1 MHVHVLGIGG
11 TLMGSL
17 ALLAKEMGHTVSGC
31 DTKLYPPMSD
41 QLAMANITVIEGYDP
56 ACLTQLKPDCIVVG
70 NAISRGN
77 PVLEA
82 VLEQNLA
89 YTSAPAWLSEHLLR
103 DRLVLAFAGTH
114 GKTTTTSMAAW
125 ILEQAGLNPGFL
137 IGGVPNNWG
146 HSSQLGKGR
155 YFVIEAD
162 EYDTAFFDK
171 RPKFM
176 HYHPHI
182 LTLLNAEFDHAD
194 IYPDLAS
201 ILQQFHYGIR
211 LVPPQ
216 GTVIHNLDCPNSKII
231 LEKGCWSQQISVGL
245 QSGEWH
251 VQEVSPAFDSFI
263 VYRGTQAI
271 GKVQWDLLGQHNVS
285 NALAALAACCQAG
298 VPPRFAVEALSS
310 FSGVKRRMS
319 LIGNYSGI
327 QLFEDFAH
335 HPTAIA
341 TTLEGVKAKNPHTR
355 LVAALDFRSNTMKA
369 GKHSLEDLYASFAAA
384 DEIHIYRH
392 PHLTWDVGA
401 LMAMQPEKIHCFS
414 DTKAFAEQAAK
425 DQTARTVVLCSNG
438 SFDGLSSQLAAVLD
452 RAGAHHAA

>member
-1 MHVHVLGIGG
+1 MHVHLLGIGG

-31 DTKLYPPMSD
+31 DMKLYPPMSD
-41 QLAMANITVIEGYDP
+41 QLASADITVTEGYDP
-56 ACLTQLKPDCIVVG
+56 ACLKQLAPDCVIVG

-82 VLEQNLA
+82 VLEQNLR
-89 YTSAPAWLSEHLLR
+89 YTSAPAWMSEHLLQER
-103 DRLVLAFAGTH
+103 FVLAFAGTH

-125 ILEQAGLNPGFL
+125 ILEQAGLSPGFL

-146 HSSQLGKGR
+146 HSAQLGKSP

-182 LTLLNAEFDHAD
+182 LTILNAEFDHAD

-201 ILQQFHYGIR
+201 ILQQFHYGVR

-216 GTVIHNLDCPNSKII
+216 GAVIHNLDCPNSKII
-231 LEKGCWSQQISVGL
+231 LEKGCWSQQVGVGL
-245 QSGEWH
+245 RAGDWH
-251 VQEVSPAFDSFI
+251 AQDISPAFDTFT
-263 VYRGTQAI
+263 VYHGTQAI

-285 NALAALAACCQAG
+285 NALAALAACCQIG

-310 FSGVKRRMS
+310 FSGVKRRMT
-319 LIGNYSGI
+319 LIGSYRGT

-341 TTLEGVKAKNPHTR
+341 TTLAGVKAKNPQTR
-355 LVAALDFRSNTMKA
+355 LVAAVDFRSNTMKA
-369 GKHSLEDLYASFAAA
+369 GKHSLADIYASFSAA
-384 DEIHIYRH
+384 DEIHIYQH
-392 PHLTWDVGA
+392 PNLAWDVSA
-401 LMAMQPEKIHCFS
+401 LIAKQPEKIRCFT
-414 DTKAFAEQAAK
+414 DTRVFAEQLAK
-425 DQTARTVVLCSNG
+425 EQTLRNIVLCSNG
-438 SFDGLSSQLAAVLD
+438 SFEGLSAQLATALENSSVT
-452 RAGAHHAA
+452 